1 MGSGEVIMRVSVRY
15 FASLR
20 EQAAKEKED
29 MSISGKTLSEL
40 YDELSAKYG
49 FTLEARRVKVA
60 VNDEFAAWDRVLSDG
75 DTVVFIPPVA
85 GG

>member
-1 MGSGEVIMRVSVRY
+1 MKIKIKY

-20 EQAAKEKED
+20 ETADKTEETVETNAGTPAA
-29 MSISGKTLSEL
+29 L
-40 YDELSAKYG
+40 YDELVARYG
-49 FTLEARRVKVA
+49 FTLEKSILKAAINEVYA
-60 VNDEFAAWDRVLSDG
+60 EFDAQLEDG

>member
-1 MGSGEVIMRVSVRY
+1 MRVSVRY

-29 MSISGKTLSEL
+29 MSLSGKTLSEL
-40 YDELSAKYG
+40 YELLAAKYG

-60 VNDEFAAWDRVLSDG
+60 VNDEFAAWDHVLQDG